1 MKVSALCVDNGEE
14 LAAECLESIRSQG
27 VDEVVVVAGP
37 RTDVEL
43 VRRYADVVVGPI
55 SPVGWAR
62 YVGLLKTSNRIVA
75 LCDTDTVYMDGYFKY
90 AVEDFERLP
99 WLAVVKAGYVEP
111 HRPSPLGYLEGAVAR
126 VIGAFEYGWVVDKS
140 KLLSALT
147 PRDVEVLKNPR
158 ADVGHVA
165 YKLLHRSLVD
175 HRMRVKTRLP
185 TYYFESYLAPAIGAV
200 APIAG
205 VTIATILGGLEVW
218 LKKALPWSEQQHDD
232 H

>member
-37 RTDVEL
+37 RTDIEL

-75 LCDTDTVYMDGYFKY
+75 LCDTDTVYMEGYFKY
-90 AVEDFERLP
+90 ALEDFERLP
-99 WLAVVKAGYVEP
+99 WLAVVKAGSVEP
-111 HRPSPLGYLEGAVAR
+111 HRPSMLGYLESAIAR
-126 VIGAFEYGWVVDKS
+126 VIGAFEYGWVVDKE
-140 KLLSALT
+140 KLLSAMT
-147 PRDVEVLKNPR
+147 PRDVEALKNPR
-158 ADVGHVA
+158 ADVGQVA
-165 YKLLHRSLVD
+165 YKLLLRSLVD

-185 TYYFESYLAPAIGAV
+185 TYYFESYFTPAVGAA

-205 VTIATILGGLEVW
+205 VATMALIEGLGEW
-218 LKKALPWSEQQHDD
+218 RKKLLSWKEQ
-232 H
+232 